1 MKDYWDSSA
10 LVEASMDVGLR
21 TRLRTK
27 GGITRIHTLAE
38 CFSALTAGG
47 LAVRLDADAAAQML
61 DNLAADLE
69 FVELTPPE
77 VLSALKKARKRG
89 VRGGRV
95 HDYLHA
101 VAADKSGAVHLL
113 TLDEHDFDSL
123 ADKVTVEQV

>member
-77 VLSALKKARKRG
+77 VLSALKKPGNEVSG
-89 VRGGRV
+89 VDVSTITCTPWPPTNPER
-95 HDYLHA
+95 
-101 VAADKSGAVHLL
+101 SIC
-113 TLDEHDFDSL
+113 
-123 ADKVTVEQV
+123 